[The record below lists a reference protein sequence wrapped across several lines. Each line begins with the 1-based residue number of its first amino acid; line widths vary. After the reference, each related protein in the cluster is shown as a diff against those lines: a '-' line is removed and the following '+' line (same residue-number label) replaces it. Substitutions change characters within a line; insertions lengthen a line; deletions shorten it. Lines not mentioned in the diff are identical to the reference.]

1 MCAMTVGKTST
12 ALGAYYRRLGYRVG
26 KAKAITATSR
36 KIAILVYRVLRGDI
50 DYRDPGALAYE
61 AQHRSRAL
69 RNLRNRAQQLG
80 FSLINI
86 ETGELLPGMV
96 S

>member
-26 KAKAITATSR
+26 KAKAITATAR